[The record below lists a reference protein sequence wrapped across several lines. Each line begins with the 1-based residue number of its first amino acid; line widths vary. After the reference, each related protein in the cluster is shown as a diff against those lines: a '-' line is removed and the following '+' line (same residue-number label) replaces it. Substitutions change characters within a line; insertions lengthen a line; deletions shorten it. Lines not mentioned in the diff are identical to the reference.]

1 MTGRKPTP
9 SRPLAA
15 RSTSRPP
22 SRNPLPRPGR
32 GVAPLLPRPPRVLP
46 AVPDIPHPDDTAD
59 AFPAAP
65 GRSPAATMPR
75 LLTAAEVAAVFRRSE
90 RALRDWVRRG
100 YLAPLRVGRA
110 VYFHEEEV
118 RALLGGRMRQAI
130 LESRRDRSGGTREAR
145 ADAPGAGV
153 QARGKTP

>member
-1 MTGRKPTP
+1 MKTRLSAPL
-9 SRPLAA
+9 RPLL
-15 RSTSRPP
+15 SRPP
-22 SRNPLPRPGR
+22 SRNPSPRPGR
-32 GVAPLLPRPPRVLP
+32 GVAPLLPRPPRALP
-46 AVPDIPHPDDTAD
+46 ATVDLPFPGDAAD
-59 AFPAAP
+59 SLPAAP
-65 GRSPAATMPR
+65 DRSPAAPLPK

-100 YLAPLRVGRA
+100 YLAPLRVGRSL
-110 VYFHEEEV
+110 YFHEGEV

>member
-1 MTGRKPTP
+1 MTGRKPNS

-22 SRNPLPRPGR
+22 SRNPSSRPGR

-65 GRSPAATMPR
+65 GRSPTASLPK

-100 YLAPLRVGRA
+100 YLVPVRVGRA
-110 VYFHEEEV
+110 LYFREEEV
-118 RALLGGRMRQAI
+118 RALLGGRMRQTI
-130 LESRRDRSGGTREAR
+130 LEARRERSGSTREAR